1 MLTFAP
7 WDFMLQAYVDDQGLV
22 DYGRWR
28 QESMAML
35 ADWLTELQTVAVADL
50 PPEEHLA
57 FWLNLYNALMV
68 QEVLLR
74 YPIDSIRPKMLGIP
88 NWLGLLVFLSRP
100 VYRLNGQFLSL
111 NHIEHRKL
119 RATFADPRIHFALVC
134 ASLGCPIL
142 RNEAYLPGIVEAQ
155 LDTDAQ
161 RFLNNPEKVRYDA
174 DQDILYCS
182 KIFQWYEADFRVAAP
197 SIAAYIA
204 QYNPQVSKTATVRY
218 LPYNWSLN
226 QITH

>member
-35 ADWLTELQTVAVADL
+35 ADWLAELQTVVVADL
-50 PPEEHLA
+50 TPEEHLA

-68 QEVLLR
+68 QEVLRR
-74 YPIDSIRPKMLGIP
+74 YPITSIRPRILGFP
-88 NWLGLLVFLSRP
+88 NWLGLLAFLSRP
-100 VYRLNGQFLSL
+100 VYRHNGQSLSL

-161 RFLNNPEKVRYDA
+161 RFLNHPEKVRYDA
-174 DQDILYCS
+174 DQNILYCS
-182 KIFQWYEADFRVAAP
+182 KIFQWYKEDFLAVAP

-204 QYNPQVSKTATVRY
+204 QYNPQVSLAAEVRY
-218 LPYNWSLN
+218 LPYDWGLN
-226 QITH
+226 RRG